1 MGRGMPRPYNTCDS
15 EQKYLPQREK
25 LRKLMGR
32 GMPRPYNICDSEQ
45 EVLAAV
51 GEVTQTNGLRHA
63 ATVQHLQLLAEVLAA
78 AEKVTQNQWVA
89 ACRDRTTPATHSRS
103 TYRSGRSYAKLMGR
117 GMPRPY
123 NICDSEQKYLPQ
135 REKLRKTNGS
145 RHAATVQHL
154 QLLAEVLTATEEVT
168 QNNGSRHAATVQPL
182 LPPSLS
188 ISLHSHSLQTIQ
200 TTHL

>member
-1 MGRGMPRPYNTCDS
+1 
-15 EQKYLPQREK
+15 
-25 LRKLMGR
+25 MGR

-45 EVLAAV
+45 EVFAAAE
-51 GEVTQTNGLRHA
+51 EVTQTNGSRHA
-63 ATVQHLQLLAEVLAA
+63 ATVQHLRLRA
-78 AEKVTQNQWVA
+78 
-89 ACRDRTTPATHSRS
+89 RS
-103 TYRSGRSYAKLMGR
+103 TCRSGRSYAKLMGR

-182 LPPSLS
+182 LPPPLPV
-188 ISLHSHSLQTIQ
+188 SLHSHSLQTIQ